1 MIELSVNGKL
11 HRLEVL
17 PYESLAD
24 VLHDRLFLYGTR
36 VTCAEGECG
45 CCTVLIDG
53 VPSTACLML
62 AMQAEGH
69 EITTIEGLGDS
80 DHLHPIQQ
88 AFIDEFGFQCAFCTP
103 GFIMSAKALLDS
115 NSDPTREEVV
125 EALSGNVCRC
135 GSYPY
140 IVQAVLTAAARLRR
154 SVDD

>member
-1 MIELSVNGKL
+1 VIELNVNGTL
-11 HRLEVL
+11 HRLDTL

-24 VLHDRLFLYGTR
+24 VLHERLFLHGTR

-45 CCTVLIDG
+45 CCTVLVDG
-53 VPSTACLML
+53 VPATACLML

-69 EITTIEGLGDS
+69 RITTIEGLGDS

-103 GFIMSAKALLDS
+103 GFIMSAKNLIDA
-115 NSDPTREEVV
+115 NPDPTREEVA
-125 EALSGNVCRC
+125 EALSGNLCRC

-140 IVQAVLTAAARLRR
+140 IIEAVLTAAASLRR
-154 SVDD
+154 SADG